1 MIRLHKDR
9 RLFLQQNG
17 RSPNTNLR
25 YAECMSLKREIDGFG
40 GDCFRS
46 RLISS
51 LKLPVGWLDFLR
63 KSPREWWEGG
73 EFSWK
78 VGLKV
83 AATMIAAS
91 GEA

>member
-25 YAECMSLKREIDGFG
+25 YAECVSLKREIDGFG
-40 GDCFRS
+40 RNSFRS

-63 KSPREWWEGG
+63 KSPCRLGCGAQERCVRPDT
-73 EFSWK
+73 K
-78 VGLKV
+78 K
-83 AATMIAAS
+83 AS
-91 GEA
+91 